1 MELPPLPII
10 ELTDELWESLGIKPM
25 SKKEFKEIK
34 QKFNRKITEKNLCPI
49 SPKLSKMELLLHN
62 IINELSR
69 ISINEGMDD
78 TLHDAK
84 FHNLASCRYS
94 IEDAQYAIDEYKK
107 KDYEKHSYLFYYGL
121 LQAFQNQ
128 QDSLKSLF
136 TLIFNK
142 KEKEYSIINMYPNF
156 KHIRTI
162 RNNVLHST
170 ENTERGKPSIIKNY
184 VISRTTMT
192 KKTFTLIEETKDN
205 DTIKEPNIQV
215 IDLYSLI
222 ELQEKTVLYELKSY
236 LKILQKSRSFSEV
249 ENFCPL

>member
-1 MELPPLPII
+1 
-10 ELTDELWESLGIKPM
+10 
-25 SKKEFKEIK
+25 
-34 QKFNRKITEKNLCPI
+34 
-49 SPKLSKMELLLHN
+49 
-62 IINELSR
+62 
-69 ISINEGMDD
+69 
-78 TLHDAK
+78 
-84 FHNLASCRYS
+84 
-94 IEDAQYAIDEYKK
+94 
-107 KDYEKHSYLFYYGL
+107 
-121 LQAFQNQ
+121 
-128 QDSLKSLF
+128 
-136 TLIFNK
+136 
-142 KEKEYSIINMYPNF
+142 MYPNF